1 MKRPS
6 PLDILEAS
14 EVEILQQLKDSPELL
29 EAIPAWTGQE
39 PRLQEH
45 LREKYS
51 PELVR
56 SAFRLLDVR
65 RKAEGILPN
74 AEQLW
79 LTNVGLEQSTAL
91 DVARHKAK
99 RFPADVEVYDLC
111 SGVGVDTDVLLKR
124 GPVVSVDINPAMVIR
139 NKWNSAVWNGQQSA
153 NLAVK
158 VADVKSLDL
167 SGRIV
172 HLDPDRRDGHDRPTK
187 RLEQYQPDLGWMQQ
201 LVKTAA
207 GGAIKLSPAS
217 NFMQKF
223 PGCEIELVSLNGECK
238 EATVWFGELA
248 GDRSFRATVLPA
260 GESVTGDPLD
270 AYCPLAE
277 APMQY
282 LFDPNPAVV
291 RSGLL
296 DQIGEMHSL
305 QRLDKADE
313 YLTADEIPQ
322 TDLVTAFR
330 VEATLGNNP
339 KELKKHLRN
348 SPGSSYEIKCRHL
361 KVDANELQRKLPK
374 GDGPVKTVFF
384 LRVNGKARVVVSERI
399 RNVQISS

>member
-6 PLDILEAS
+6 PLDLEEAS
-14 EVEILQQLKDSPELL
+14 EVDILKQLKDAPELM
-29 EAIPAWTGQE
+29 EAILAWTGKE
-39 PRLQEH
+39 TGLQEH
-45 LREKYS
+45 LRETYS

-56 SAFRLLDVR
+56 SAFRLLDA
-65 RKAEGILPN
+65 RKKAVGILPH
-74 AEQLW
+74 ADRLW
-79 LTNVGLEQSTAL
+79 LTTIGLEQSTAL
-91 DVARHKAK
+91 EVSRHKAK
-99 RFPADVEVYDLC
+99 RFPVDVDVYDLC

-124 GPVVSVDINPAMVIR
+124 GPVVSVDINPAMIIR
-139 NKWNSAVWNGQQSA
+139 NEWNSAVWNGQQSA
-153 NLAVK
+153 NLTLKA
-158 VADVKSLDL
+158 ADVKSLDL

-187 RLEQYQPDLGWMQQ
+187 RLEQYQPDLAWMQE

-248 GDRSFRATVLPA
+248 GEKSFRATVLPT
-260 GESVTGDPLD
+260 GESVTGDPLE

-277 APMQY
+277 SPMQY

-296 DQIGEMHSL
+296 DRVGELHSL
-305 QRLDKADE
+305 QRLDSADE
-313 YLTADEIPQ
+313 YLTGDEMPQ
-322 TDLVTAFR
+322 TELVTAFR

-348 SPGSSYEIKCRHL
+348 SPGRSYEIKCRHL

-374 GDGPVKTVFF
+374 GEGPMKTVFF

-399 RNVQISS
+399 RNVRISS